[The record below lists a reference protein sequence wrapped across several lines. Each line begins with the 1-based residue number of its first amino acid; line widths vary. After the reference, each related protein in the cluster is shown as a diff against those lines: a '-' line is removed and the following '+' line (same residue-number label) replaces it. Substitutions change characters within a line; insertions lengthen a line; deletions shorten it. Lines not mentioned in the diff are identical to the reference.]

1 MNKNLNVMEDIKQ
14 KITDNEYKTIM
25 DSLMEINKTPFAYDK
40 SNKFICFFQWL
51 DTKLVITDSYDDHI
65 NRSDLYT
72 FIISEYFNNLY
83 FNNIDFV
90 KHVLKIFFL
99 HP

>member
-1 MNKNLNVMEDIKQ
+1 
-14 KITDNEYKTIM
+14 M
-25 DSLMEINKTPFAYDK
+25 DSLMEINKTPLVPLVYDK

-90 KHVLKIFFL
+90 KHTLKIFFL
-99 HP
+99 HS